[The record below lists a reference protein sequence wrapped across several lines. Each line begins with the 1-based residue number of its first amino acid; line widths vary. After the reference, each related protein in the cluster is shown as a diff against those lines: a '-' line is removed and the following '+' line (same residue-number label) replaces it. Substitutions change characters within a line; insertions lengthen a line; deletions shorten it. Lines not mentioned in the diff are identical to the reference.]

1 METSLC
7 VWADLIVD
15 TVEVAV
21 LGAVLWQLFNLRH
34 DMKAMLRVVRRMDRK
49 TVDATTNAYLCQ
61 AEADRAANGQLAAI
75 ISRS

>member
-7 VWADLIVD
+7 VWADLVMD
-15 TVEVAV
+15 TVEVAA

-49 TVDATTNAYLCQ
+49 TVDATTSSYLPT
-61 AEADRAANGQLAAI
+61 
-75 ISRS
+75 